1 MKKMELEIVSHSN
14 IPYNEKISLGD
25 IAALEGITTYHASHF
40 IKKRSA
46 FRFRNI

>member
-25 IAALEGITTYHASHF
+25 IAALEGMILYKNS
-40 IKKRSA
+40 
-46 FRFRNI
+46 